1 MCWTRRWPNH
11 ALVGFDHKFHKIQL
25 RDEMIE
31 NKRNDRGM
39 ANDVSVINQIKEN
52 TKEKNLCKT
61 S

>member
-1 MCWTRRWPNH
+1 
-11 ALVGFDHKFHKIQL
+11 
-25 RDEMIE
+25 MIE

-52 TKEKNLCKT
+52 TKEKNLHKT